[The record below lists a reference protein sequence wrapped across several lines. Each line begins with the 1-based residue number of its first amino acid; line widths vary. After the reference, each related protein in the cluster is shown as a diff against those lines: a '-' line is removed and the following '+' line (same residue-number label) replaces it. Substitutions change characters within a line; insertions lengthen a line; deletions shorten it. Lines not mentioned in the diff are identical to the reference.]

1 VELARGKESMK
12 LTWFGG
18 PTLRIYIGGE
28 IVVIDAQ
35 DAPHNV
41 DRGELLAGAD
51 RGVGLT
57 GDHTATSIDPVQWRP
72 IPAPRGIDEQ
82 PPVDILR
89 IGPSALLVAAGGEA
103 PLVILGWGEPPR
115 FGRWADGAVIVLTSG
130 RESFVSEA
138 IALLDV
144 ARPKLIA
151 IAAAEEMLD
160 TAIAELSEHLDGAGL
175 VSLEPGLALEI

>member
-1 VELARGKESMK
+1 MK

-18 PTLRIYIGGE
+18 TTLRIYTGGE

-35 DAPHNV
+35 DAPHDV

-57 GDHTATSIDPVQWRP
+57 GDHAETSIDPVQWRP
-72 IPAPRGIDEQ
+72 KPAPRGIDEQ
-82 PPVDILR
+82 RPVDILR
-89 IGPSALLVAAGGEA
+89 IAPSALLISAGGEA
-103 PLVILGWGEPPR
+103 PLVILGSGEPPR
-115 FGRWADGAVIVLTSG
+115 FGRWADGAVIVLISG
-130 RESFVSEA
+130 RESLVAEA
-138 IALLDV
+138 TVLLDV

-151 IAAAEEMLD
+151 IAADEQTLD
-160 TAIAELSEHLDGAGL
+160 SAIAELSEHLDGAGL